1 MAAPAPYNTAD
12 GFPLPQARP
21 GNPQGAANARALDA
35 TSPTWGQRLLG
46 RVIAYAMRGVDG
58 PSAFFSPQ
66 QPLLPVA
73 QPDEAGALGR
83 TFDYPSG
90 YNTRTT
96 PRLEEPTSFGTLKAL
111 ADGYDVLRTIIE
123 TRKDQVASMQWTIAP
138 KVKGVKPDA
147 RCEMLA
153 DFWSSPDREH
163 SWHDWLRMLMEQL
176 FVIDAPALYC
186 RMTRGGDLY
195 ALEVLDGATFA
206 RKLTLDGRTPDAFE
220 GPAYQQV
227 LKGLPAVDY
236 IKPLPKGIKPP
247 TDQNG
252 APMPEL
258 IYRPRNLRV
267 DRVYGFSPV
276 EQIITTVNIAL
287 RREIYLLNYYTEGSS
302 ADLLFGVPDTWNP
315 NQIVQFQTNWDAMLA
330 GNLAQRRKAQFI
342 PGGVKPFDVR
352 EKALTDQADEWLTR
366 ICCFAFSI
374 APTPFIKQMNRAT
387 ADNAKEMAIEE
398 GLGPIKLWISDLVAY
413 VHRVKFGIDDLVLKW
428 EESVE
433 AGPTEQA
440 AIDVSLVNAKIYHPD
455 EIRNRRGDDPMPD
468 DLRAEM
474 DLANFNSAANSTI
487 LPDDQQAAK
496 DQAAQALAA
505 AKPAPVVA
513 PPGSNGPPKPAEKVE
528 HRITVEAPQVHIA
541 PAAINIAPAAVNVT
555 TPPVTVNMPE
565 IRPPDV
571 FVDVGATNVQAKFE
585 QPKRS
590 SGERTVA
597 YERDKA
603 GNLVAKVTESTTR
616 TIRAA
621 RDAEGKLIAK
631 ADG

>member
-1 MAAPAPYNTAD
+1 MPLDTAS
-12 GFPLPQARP
+12 GFPFPATGRDARG
-21 GNPQGAANARALDA
+21 GNPQGAANARPVDPNG
-35 TSPTWGQRLLG
+35 SPTWGQRLLG

-73 QPDEAGALGR
+73 QQEETGALAR
-83 TFDYPSG
+83 TWDYPSG

-96 PRLEEPTSFGTLKAL
+96 PRLDEATSFGTLKAL

-123 TRKDQVASMQWTIAP
+123 TRKDQVAAMEWIITP
-138 KVKGVKPDA
+138 KEKGQKPDD
-147 RCEMLA
+147 RCKMLT
-153 DFWSSPDREH
+153 DFWTSPDKEH
-163 SWHDWLRMLMEQL
+163 SWHDWLRMLMEQM
-176 FVIDAPALYC
+176 FVLDAPTLFC

-206 RKLTLDGRTPDAFE
+206 RKITIDGRTPDAFE

-236 IKPLPKGIKPP
+236 IKPVPKGVKPP
-247 TDQNG
+247 TDEAG
-252 APMPEL
+252 RPMPEL

-267 DRVYGFSPV
+267 DHVYGFSPV

-287 RREIYLLNYYTEGSS
+287 RREIYLLNYYTEGSTP
-302 ADLLFGVPDTWNP
+302 DLLLGVPDTWNP

-342 PGGVKPFDVR
+342 PGGIKPYDIR

-387 ADNAKEMAIEE
+387 ADNAKEVAIEE

-428 EESVE
+428 EESESV
-433 AGPTEQA
+433 APDIQA
-440 AIDVSLVNAKIYHPD
+440 NIDVALVTAKIYHPD
-455 EIRNRRGDDPMPD
+455 EIRQRRGDDPMTD
-468 DLRAEM
+468 DLRAQM
-474 DLANFNSAANSTI
+474 DVATFNSAANSTI
-487 LPDDQQAAK
+487 LPDDQQAKK
-496 DQAAQALAA
+496 DDAAAALAA
-505 AKPAPVVA
+505 AKPAPIIA
-513 PPGSNGPPKPAEKVE
+513 PPGGGAPKPAEKVE
-528 HRITVEAPQVHIA
+528 HHFQFDAPQIHVA
-541 PAAINIAPAAVNVT
+541 PPQINIAPAAVNVT
-555 TPPVTVNMPE
+555 APPVTVNMPA
-565 IRPPDV
+565 IHQPDV

-585 QPKRS
+585 QPKRA
-590 SGERTVA
+590 SGERAFT

-603 GNLVAKVTESTTR
+603 GNLVAKIVDSTTR
-616 TIRAA
+616 VIRAG
-621 RDAEGKLIAK
+621 RDAEGNIIAK
-631 ADG
+631 VAE